1 MKPFTEN
8 EERKEEVYR
17 KVLELGTVTP
27 QTLAEALG
35 WGEQNR
41 SLAYHY
47 LQKLVEEGK
56 VRKQDGGVY
65 TVSPDVKVV
74 QGISIIH
81 IH

>member
-1 MKPFTEN
+1 
-8 EERKEEVYR
+8 
-17 KVLELGTVTP
+17 
-27 QTLAEALG
+27 
-35 WGEQNR
+35 
-41 SLAYHY
+41 